1 MSRLDASLDDIIKS
15 ESKRRG
21 GGGGGGGGAIRSKG
35 GNGKSRATPY
45 GRPANGRSSSGSKG
59 GGGPGGGG
67 DDTSVHVS
75 NLPFDASW
83 RDIKEHLLTA
93 GDVLRVEVASRP
105 DGSSRG
111 HATATFETV
120 RGARAAIATLHE
132 SEFMGRRIAVREH
145 RNEAGGR
152 GGKGGKG
159 GKRWSGGGKGGD
171 GRGHNWVT
179 DDGSLDGPDD
189 GYTYSGSKGKNG
201 WTKPDPSKFVDKGP
215 PPDPKLNLER

>member
-105 DGSSRG
+105 DGSPVDMPRQRLKLCAARGLPLPPFTSRSSWD
-111 HATATFETV
+111 AE
-120 RGARAAIATLHE
+120 
-132 SEFMGRRIAVREH
+132 
-145 RNEAGGR
+145 
-152 GGKGGKG
+152 
-159 GKRWSGGGKGGD
+159 
-171 GRGHNWVT
+171 
-179 DDGSLDGPDD
+179 
-189 GYTYSGSKGKNG
+189 
-201 WTKPDPSKFVDKGP
+201 
-215 PPDPKLNLER
+215 